1 MAAAPPATRLDASPT
16 LGGSPELTFAFGL
29 GEGLAPERVIL
40 PLGEQVLTASRFWR
54 R

>member
-1 MAAAPPATRLDASPT
+1 MAAAPPATRLGTRSALAS
-16 LGGSPELTFAFGL
+16 SPELTFAFGL

-40 PLGEQVLTASRFWR
+40 PPGEQVLAASRFWR